1 MFLIQREKVKLLSG
15 ENFPEPKKEG
25 VREREARGRESE
37 RERERG
43 GGWKVKIYFVQWN
56 EKCFILETK
65 INGQIFQLSVKSF
78 FY

>member
-37 RERERG
+37 RE
-43 GGWKVKIYFVQWN
+43 GGWVEGENLFCAV
-56 EKCFILETK
+56 E
-65 INGQIFQLSVKSF
+65 
-78 FY
+78 

>member
-37 RERERG
+37 TERERVRQRG
-43 GGWKVKIYFVQWN
+43 GVGG
-56 EKCFILETK
+56 L
-65 INGQIFQLSVKSF
+65 
-78 FY
+78 